1 MAKSEIYGKQRTCLY
16 ITQGERG
23 NLREKNTEC
32 FGSIESENTKCNS
45 LKAPLKQFL
54 GGPDRTMQ
62 ALQRRPHTG
71 TYKTA
76 K

>member
-1 MAKSEIYGKQRTCLY
+1 MSLYNTGRERKSKKK
-16 ITQGERG
+16 TQ
-23 NLREKNTEC
+23 NVLDQLKVEKKP
-32 FGSIESENTKCNS
+32 TKCNS

-62 ALQRRPHTG
+62 ALQIRPHTG